1 MPPDL
6 HAFRNTTAGS
16 TASPRGRA
24 FALPSSLLRKDQ
36 EFPPPRGRRE
46 KLGLDPYPSPSR
58 GKTARPQ
65 SSVGTPLSED
75 GCPHPHRSRT
85 KAPTLPRGGSPPP
98 HNIQARRKDRD
109 LLPSYTLPRVGQ
121 GAAASSTHLHI
132 HSPHPYWAGRTDV
145 APCLSD
151 RQTASLFFSR
161 VRGTYRPPTW
171 GWGQENSSPPAAIT
185 SGTKTSP
192 SPSRV
197 RASQPLKGADG
208 VRNPL
213 KKQQAPPCPSQP
225 GNADPLVLS
234 ALHLRK
240 PGRNLGERPRLTPPP
255 APFYR
260 PPPRPPLPEAAGPA
274 PGVGQTGSDWQET
287 APPLGG
293 CPRAGAATPPCVPPT
308 ATLGSTP
315 SRLID
320 PLGSPL
326 L

>member
-1 MPPDL
+1 MGNSITSWPAPGPTLRANYLPSSPGREPAAPPVLESREKGWPNPTLRGMPPDL

-85 KAPTLPRGGSPPP
+85 KAPTLSRGGSPPP

-145 APCLSD
+145 AP
-151 RQTASLFFSR
+151 
-161 VRGTYRPPTW
+161 
-171 GWGQENSSPPAAIT
+171 
-185 SGTKTSP
+185 
-192 SPSRV
+192 
-197 RASQPLKGADG
+197 
-208 VRNPL
+208 
-213 KKQQAPPCPSQP
+213 
-225 GNADPLVLS
+225 
-234 ALHLRK
+234 
-240 PGRNLGERPRLTPPP
+240 
-255 APFYR
+255 
-260 PPPRPPLPEAAGPA
+260 
-274 PGVGQTGSDWQET
+274 
-287 APPLGG
+287 
-293 CPRAGAATPPCVPPT
+293 
-308 ATLGSTP
+308 
-315 SRLID
+315 
-320 PLGSPL
+320 
-326 L
+326 